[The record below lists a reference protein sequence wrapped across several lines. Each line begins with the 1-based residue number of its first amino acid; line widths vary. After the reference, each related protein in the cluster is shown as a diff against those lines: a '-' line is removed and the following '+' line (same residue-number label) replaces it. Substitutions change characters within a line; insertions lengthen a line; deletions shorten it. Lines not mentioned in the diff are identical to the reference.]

1 MKKKSIVKGILLTLL
16 ALVAILALWILA
28 GFYGN
33 PLSKYLANRAAD
45 TYLET
50 HYRDLDLDRSET
62 YYNFKDGAYM
72 VWLQDKN
79 SIDSKFSLAFDWR
92 GRLKYD
98 SYPNRI
104 FNSYIRFTDQLRQY
118 GRKLEKDHD
127 FPYKINLS
135 PLDQDDLEDQLTL
148 DQEVDFNHFPSRVQ
162 AQAYGY
168 SKEPQIQEALKI
180 LQDLQKIMDTSPLR
194 VETYSIILVPEKD
207 RKPDGEAE
215 SWAHALTIFDIPQD
229 LVRQGDLA
237 GLERIL
243 KEEETQT
250 KD

>member
-1 MKKKSIVKGILLTLL
+1 MKRKSIVKGILLTLL
-16 ALVAILALWILA
+16 ALVVILVLWVLA
-28 GFYGN
+28 GFFGN

-45 TYLET
+45 SYLET
-50 HYRDLDLDRSET
+50 HYQDLDLDRSET
-62 YYNFKDGAYM
+62 YYNFKDAAYM
-72 VWLQDKN
+72 VQLQDKN
-79 SIDSKFSLAFDWR
+79 SLDSKFSLAFDWR

-127 FPYKINLS
+127 FPYEINLS
-135 PLDQDDLEDQLTL
+135 PL

-207 RKPDGEAE
+207 RGPDGEAE
-215 SWAHALTIFDIPQD
+215 SWDHALTIFDIPQD

-243 KEEETQT
+243 KEGETQT